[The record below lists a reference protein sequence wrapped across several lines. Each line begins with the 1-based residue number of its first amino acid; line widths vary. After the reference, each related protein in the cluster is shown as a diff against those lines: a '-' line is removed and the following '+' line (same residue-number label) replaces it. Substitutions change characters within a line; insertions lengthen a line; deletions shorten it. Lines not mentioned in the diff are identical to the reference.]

1 MNDIALANTGLEL
14 QDMLDVM
21 QDYVVK
27 WVMMFNGK
35 QSKVMVVGKGLKWNI
50 EGDELEVTEG
60 FRYLGVKV
68 DEKLR
73 GNVHLEEFKVRQKNG
88 LERYFRLAK

>member
-27 WVMMFNGK
+27 WMMMFNGK
-35 QSKVMVVGKGLKWNI
+35 KSKVML
-50 EGDELEVTEG
+50 
-60 FRYLGVKV
+60 
-68 DEKLR
+68 
-73 GNVHLEEFKVRQKNG
+73 
-88 LERYFRLAK
+88 LERA